1 MEPVL
6 RTRDFRRQTLRP
18 RHRPVV
24 RALAEAFF
32 SEDGEAEA
40 ARLDAFVGEVDRYI
54 SPASKTLRFGMLLI
68 LDILRW
74 LPLFI
79 IARPSAFEE
88 LPVADR
94 VRMLKKMEQSR
105 LVPLA
110 LIVAAYRTVLT
121 LLFYEDEGEFRGL
134 GYPGAERHRYK
145 RVLRMTGEKEA
156 AVG

>member
-1 MEPVL
+1 
-6 RTRDFRRQTLRP
+6 
-18 RHRPVV
+18 V

-32 SEDGEAEA
+32 SEDGEAGPD
-40 ARLDAFVGEVDRYI
+40 RLDAFVGEVDRYI

-68 LDILRW
+68 LDVLRW

-79 IARPSAFEE
+79 IARPSAFEQ

-94 VRMLKKMEQSR
+94 VRMLQKMERSR
-105 LVPLA
+105 LA
-110 LIVAAYRTVLT
+110 LLPMFVVAYKTVLT
-121 LLFYEDEGEFRGL
+121 LLFYEDEDELRGV

-145 RVLRMTGEKEA
+145 RMLRVTREKEA